1 MSVVEVMSLISF
13 FGCMGVFFLKLYN
26 IVGILTKK
34 NPNVVDGK
42 TTYGYDG
49 VWIFVGWAGY
59 LILWLFSM
67 SILLN
72 DPATNTA
79 VSGLY
84 LLSYTML
91 TFFLFLNTMLS
102 IIEFLLSFGSIADT
116 LQGKSTMR
124 GRGVSSRTP

>member
-1 MSVVEVMSLISF
+1 MSVVEVMSLLSF
-13 FGCMGVFFLKLYN
+13 FGCMGIFFLKLYN

-34 NPNVVDGK
+34 NPNVTDGK

-49 VWIFVGWAGY
+49 VWIFIGWAGY

-72 DPATNTA
+72 DPATNPA
-79 VSGLY
+79 ISGFY

-91 TFFLFLNTMLS
+91 TFFLFLTTMLS
-102 IIEFLLSFGSIADT
+102 IIEFLLSFGSISDT

-124 GRGVSSRTP
+124 GRGISSRTP

>member
-1 MSVVEVMSLISF
+1 MSVVEVMSLLSF
-13 FGCMGVFFLKLYN
+13 FGCMGIFFLKLYN

-34 NPNVVDGK
+34 NPNVIDGK

-49 VWIFVGWAGY
+49 VWIFIGWAGY

-72 DPATNTA
+72 DPATNPSI
-79 VSGLY
+79 SGFY
-84 LLSYTML
+84 QLSYTVL
-91 TFFLFLNTMLS
+91 TLFLSLTTLLS
-102 IIEFLLSFGSIADT
+102 IIEFLLSFGSIVDT